1 MTVQELFITNLKSYR
16 RVQKISQF
24 KLAELCN
31 SSQPYIA
38 EIETGKKFPSIEMIE
53 KIATA
58 FNIES
63 YLLFQNDTNIGSLTV
78 TQKNEIAKQVQS
90 AVIKIISVY

>member
-1 MTVQELFITNLKSYR
+1 MTIQELFITNLKSYR
-16 RVQKISQF
+16 RVRKISQF
-24 KLAELCN
+24 KLAELCD

-53 KIATA
+53 KIAAA
-58 FNIES
+58 FGVES

-78 TQKNEIAKQVQS
+78 TQKKEISNQIQS
-90 AVIKIISVY
+90 AVVKIINTY